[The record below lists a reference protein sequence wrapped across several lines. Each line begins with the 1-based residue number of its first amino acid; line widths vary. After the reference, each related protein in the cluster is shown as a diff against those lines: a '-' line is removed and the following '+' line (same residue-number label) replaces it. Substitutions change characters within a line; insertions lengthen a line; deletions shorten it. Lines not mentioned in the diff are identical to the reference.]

1 MSKPIARSLKMKKQ
15 MGDMTDGSFVFGL
28 PLTSD
33 RSKQTKDESER
44 REEEK

>member
-1 MSKPIARSLKMKKQ
+1 MSEPIVRSSLMKKE

-33 RSKQTKDESER
+33 RSKQTKDESEQ